1 MNLVIERWLREAIT
15 FYRPR
20 GFFCQLQGD
29 TNVVVS
35 KLMPYLTTQ
44 YSGDAITME
53 DLESPEFDLF
63 LLSCDPFRSLYDGME
78 FGDFLAP
85 GNDAYVAT
93 VNALAKVS
101 RGTFIPKDVKEEWE
115 TEEGPIKISFEF
127 EGRPRTLK
135 VDLWDGMFDFRLLL
149 QLNQLLWKTEFRF
162 EMAPMDDIL
171 FVTVLKAEEKTDME
185 RERGVSF
192 MVLDLPRSFHPV
204 HRFAPPLELP
214 EDPEEP
220 TFYIGTLNEN
230 LDRCIGRLR
239 FILRGTEAEG
249 HHLFQG
255 EAHQEDFNFVGT
267 LDKETKKFTGTLSGH
282 ITVGNEM
289 RAYEGKWRGTLAKG
303 NRVATGSWQGWFA
316 KDRPLGEER
325 PEDPSLVYK
334 GQWGLLEE
342 DFSQTDD
349 PYIERVRAWLEN
361 VWQSKNI
368 DDYPWLL
375 PSD

>member
-1 MNLVIERWLREAIT
+1 MQTLIENWLRDAVT

-20 GFFCQLQGD
+20 GFFCQIQGD
-29 TNVVVS
+29 TEVVVA

-44 YSGDAITME
+44 YTGDTITMD

-63 LLSCDPFRSLYDGME
+63 FLSCDPFRSLYDSME
-78 FGDFLAP
+78 FGDFLAK

-93 VNALAKVS
+93 VQALAKVS
-101 RGTFIPKDVKEEWE
+101 RGTFIPKDVKEEWDSP
-115 TEEGPIKISFEF
+115 EGPIRLTFEF
-127 EGRPRTLK
+127 EGREQTLK

-171 FVTVLKAEEKTDME
+171 FVTVLRAEEKTDME
-185 RERGVSF
+185 RERGLSF

-214 EDPEEP
+214 EDSEEP
-220 TFYIGTLNEN
+220 VFYIGTLNEN
-230 LDRCIGRLR
+230 LDRCVGRLR
-239 FILRGTEAEG
+239 FILRGEEVEG

-255 EAHQEDFNFVGT
+255 EAHQEDFTFKGT
-267 LDKETKKFTGTLSGH
+267 FNPETSRLQGTLSGF

-289 RAYEGKWRGTLAKG
+289 REYEGKWKGELASG

-316 KDRPLGEER
+316 KDRPVGKER
-325 PEDPSLVYK
+325 PEEKNLVYK

-342 DFSQTDD
+342 DYSQSDD
-349 PYIERVRAWLEN
+349 PYVERLRAWLEG
-361 VWQSKNI
+361 VWESKNI

-375 PSD
+375 PSE

>member
-1 MNLVIERWLREAIT
+1 MKVVIEDWIRSAIK

-20 GFFCQLQGD
+20 GYFCQIHGETD
-29 TNVVVS
+29 VVVS

-44 YSGDAITME
+44 YTGETITME

-63 LLSCDPFRSLYDGME
+63 FLSCDPFRTLYDGMD
-78 FGDFLAP
+78 FGEFLAE

-93 VNALAKVS
+93 INALAKVS
-101 RGTFIPKDVKEEWE
+101 RGVFLPQNVQEVWE
-115 TEEGPIKISFEF
+115 DDEGPILISFDF
-127 EGRPRTLK
+127 DGRERILK

-162 EMAPMDDIL
+162 EMAPLDDIL

-185 RERGVSF
+185 RERGLSF

-204 HRFAPPLELP
+204 HRFAPPLEFP
-214 EDPEEP
+214 EDSEEP
-220 TFYIGTLNEN
+220 TFYVGTLNEN

-239 FILRGTEAEG
+239 FIFRGEEVEG
-249 HHLFQG
+249 HHLFRG
-255 EAHQEDFNFVGT
+255 EAHQEDFNFRGT
-267 LDKETKKFTGTLSGH
+267 LDLASSKITGTLSGY
-282 ITVGNEM
+282 ITVGDEM
-289 RAYEGKWRGTLAKG
+289 RSYEGKWSGELAKG

-316 KDRPLGEER
+316 KDRPVGKEL

-342 DFSQTDD
+342 DFSKSDD
-349 PYIERVRAWLEN
+349 PYVERLRAWLEN
-361 VWQSKNI
+361 VWVSKNI

-375 PSD
+375 PCG